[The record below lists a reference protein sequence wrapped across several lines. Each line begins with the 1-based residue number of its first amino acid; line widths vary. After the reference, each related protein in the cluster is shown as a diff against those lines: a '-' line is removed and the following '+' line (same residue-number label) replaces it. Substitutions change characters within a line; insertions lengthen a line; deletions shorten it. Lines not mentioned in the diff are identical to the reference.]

1 MELFIGRVLIK
12 TVDLKIHLR
21 LINFKETVSFF
32 RLKISKLLELDHK
45 SNFKINK

>member
-21 LINFKETVSFF
+21 LIYFKETVSF
-32 RLKISKLLELDHK
+32 RLKISKLLEPDHK